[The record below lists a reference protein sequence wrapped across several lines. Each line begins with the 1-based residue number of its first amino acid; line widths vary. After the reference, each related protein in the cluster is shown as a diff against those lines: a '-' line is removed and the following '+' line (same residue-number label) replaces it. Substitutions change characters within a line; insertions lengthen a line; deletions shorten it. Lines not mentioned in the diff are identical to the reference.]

1 MVSNIIIFVLVILVL
16 VLAIWLF
23 KLKQQIKSISSQIEE
38 EEFGYIPVSIEL
50 VDKDIERLTL
60 NLNTI
65 IKKLQKSQSKEV
77 QNVASLRQSVA
88 DISHDM
94 RTPLT
99 SVIGYLQ
106 LVEKT
111 ELDNEQKYNISVA
124 LERANYCNELIN
136 EFFELSA
143 IEADNSTPVLE
154 NIDISGVISELILAN
169 YAAFK
174 EKGITP
180 IFNKSDIPVFVLA
193 DKNML
198 NRVVQNLISNCIKY
212 STGNVVFDVIQGE
225 EITFTVSN
233 PCIEEANINDEHIFD
248 KFYRHE
254 QARNSDG
261 AGIGLAIVKLLVE
274 KMNGNVKGEMCDDNL
289 VITVR
294 FINNR
299 T

>member
-1 MVSNIIIFVLVILVL
+1 MVSNIIIFVLVIVVL
-16 VLAIWLF
+16 VLALWLF
-23 KLKQQIKSISSQIEE
+23 KLKQQIKSISSQIEDE
-38 EEFGYIPVSIEL
+38 GLGDAPISIEL
-50 VDKDIERLTL
+50 VDNDVNQLTV
-60 NLNTI
+60 NINTI
-65 IKKLQKSQSKEV
+65 IKKLLKSQSKEV
-77 QNVASLRQSVA
+77 QSIASLRQSVA

-111 ELDNEQKYNISVA
+111 ELNDEQRYNIEVA

-143 IEADNSTPVLE
+143 IEADTNQPVFE
-154 NIDISGVISELILAN
+154 NVDISGVISELILAN
-169 YAAFK
+169 YEAFK
-174 EKGITP
+174 NKGITP

-198 NRVVQNLISNCIKY
+198 NRVIQNLISNCIKY
-212 STGNVVFDVIQGE
+212 SIGDVEFDVIQGE
-225 EITFTVSN
+225 KVTFTVSN
-233 PCIEEANINDEHIFD
+233 KYDDEANVNVDRIFD

-261 AGIGLAIVKLLVE
+261 SGIGLAIVKLLVE
-274 KMNGNVKGEMCDDNL
+274 KMNGSVGGEIVDNNL
-289 VITVR
+289 VIKIG
-294 FINNR
+294 FN
-299 T
+299 